1 LDSTRPRLCASA
13 GSRVGLLTVEPFA
26 FAFRAMGSPCEIRL
40 HGASREA
47 AWEVAA
53 AAIAE
58 VGRLE
63 RKYSRYL
70 EASLATRIN
79 RSAGDAAGVVV
90 DEETATLLDYAA
102 TAHRESDGLFD
113 VTSGVLRRAWNF
125 RSGRVPERVEIDAL
139 LPLVGWQ
146 RVRWERPR
154 IVLPIAGMELDFG
167 GYVKEYAADRAAAL
181 CRTRGAAHGLVDLGG
196 DLAVVGPHPDGSPWR
211 VGIRHP
217 REESAA
223 LASVSL
229 AAGALASSGDYE
241 RCLVVDGRRYAH
253 VLDPRTGWP
262 VAGLAAVSVAAELCL
277 VAGTASTVA
286 MLKGARGGAWLD
298 RLGLPN
304 VRMDARGRV
313 GGSLAP
319 APPQRASAQGSRAG
333 TATSSA
339 SKPRS
344 PSRLAAAV
352 ASARRAKPVA

>member
-1 LDSTRPRLCASA
+1 M
-13 GSRVGLLTVEPFA
+13 EPFA

-40 HGASREA
+40 HAASREA

-70 EASLATRIN
+70 EASLASEIN
-79 RSAGDAAGVVV
+79 RSAGDEAGVVV
-90 DEETATLLDYAA
+90 DDETATLLDYAA

-113 VTSGVLRRAWNF
+113 PTSGVLRRAWDF
-125 RSGRVPERVEIDAL
+125 RSGRVPAQVEIDAL

-146 RVRWERPR
+146 RLRWERPR
-154 IVLPIAGMELDFG
+154 LVLPQAGMQLDFG

-181 CRTRGAAHGLVDLGG
+181 CRAHGAAHGLVDLGG
-196 DLAVVGPHPDGSPWR
+196 DLAAVGPHPDGSPWR
-211 VGIRHP
+211 IGIRHP
-217 REESAA
+217 REAGA
-223 LASVSL
+223 TLASVSI
-229 AAGALASSGDYE
+229 ARGGLASSGDYE

-262 VAGLAAVSVAAELCL
+262 VEGLAAVSVAAEHCL

-286 MLKGARGGAWLD
+286 MLLGRAGGAWLD
-298 RLGLPN
+298 RLGLPH
-304 VRMDARGRV
+304 VRMDADGRV
-313 GGSLAP
+313 GGPLAP
-319 APPQRASAQGSRAG
+319 AQAKRAHASRAG

-339 SKPRS
+339 SRPRS
-344 PSRLAAAV
+344 ARRVAAAV
-352 ASARRAKPVA
+352 ASATRAKPVA